1 MYMKKLFLT
10 LTLLVAF
17 TVSATDNT
25 AASGSVVAVKEFT
38 RSFPVS
44 PGGQL
49 TLTTDFGSIKIVG
62 SSDDKVSIMARMRGS
77 DDDLKDFEIT
87 AEKTGNDV
95 TIRGNWMRKN
105 NFFGHNSNSMDV
117 DYIVNVPSQYNVSLG
132 TAGGNIV
139 IQDVKGLIQGGTSGG
154 NLDLT
159 NINGNAELKTS
170 GGNIRAKSTTG
181 NLNLRTSGGNVSM
194 SNINGDLD
202 VSTSGGSIRIEDI
215 NGRTNAETSGG
226 HIEVYVSGNNKGVN
240 VETSGGHIALYLPKN
255 IAATIDASTSGGEVE
270 FDLPIMV
277 NGKMRENKVRG
288 TINGGGELIR
298 AHTSGGDIRILA
310 RN

>member
-1 MYMKKLFLT
+1 MYMKKLFIT
-10 LTLLVAF
+10 LTLLAAF
-17 TVSATDNT
+17 AVSAADNT
-25 AASGSVVAVKEFT
+25 AKTGAAIAVKEFT

-62 SSDDKVSIMARMRGS
+62 SPENQVSISARMRGS

-95 TIRGNWMRKN
+95 TIRGDWARKN
-105 NFFGHNSNSMDV
+105 SFLGRNSNSMEV
-117 DYIVNVPSQYNVSLG
+117 DYVVNVPSQYNVSLG
-132 TAGGNIV
+132 TAGGNIA
-139 IQDVKGLIQGGTSGG
+139 IKDVKGLIQGGTSGG
-154 NLDLT
+154 NLDLNNT
-159 NINGNAELKTS
+159 DGNVELKTS
-170 GGNIRAKSTTG
+170 GGNIRANATAG
-181 NLNLRTSGGNVSM
+181 NLNLRTSGGNVNM

-215 NGRTNAETSGG
+215 NGRINAETSGG
-226 HIEVYVSGNNKGVN
+226 HIEVYVNGNNKGVN

-255 IAATIDASTSGGEVE
+255 IAATIDASTSGGDVE

-298 AHTSGGDIRILA
+298 AHTSGGDVRILA